1 MKRTLPTL
9 LVLFAGI
16 LAFGYMRSHS
26 QRGEA
31 HPVAQAPEPAEQATP
46 KPPEAQQAEQMV
58 TVAGPLANYMNRQER
73 PAAEADTPRS
83 STPHALDHIGPS
95 PVGTSS
101 EIVHKTF
108 SVQWTVGF
116 PFEIPPHAV
125 NARLHGKYQS
135 YARDG
140 EAGDDTANIEFM
152 LMTERQ
158 FQDAQ
163 SGHAPEVVTSADP
176 SHSQTVDFSL
186 PATLDQPVK
195 YYLIFR
201 NSPEGGAKKSVRA
214 DFTVDF

>member
-1 MKRTLPTL
+1 MKRMFPV
-9 LVLFAGI
+9 LVIALAAI
-16 LAFGYMRSHS
+16 AAFGYMRSHS
-26 QRGEA
+26 STMVP
-31 HPVAQAPEPAEQATP
+31 HPVAAEAPEPEAP
-46 KPPEAQQAEQMV
+46 KSPEAQQAEQMV
-58 TVAGPLANYMNRQER
+58 TIVGPLANYANRQER
-73 PAAEADTPRS
+73 SSEVADPPRS
-83 STPHALDHIGPS
+83 STLHYSDHISPS

-108 SVQWTVGF
+108 SLQWTVGF
-116 PFEIPPHAV
+116 PFNIPPHAV
-125 NARLHGKYQS
+125 SARLQGKYES
-135 YARDG
+135 YVHAG
-140 EAGDDTANIEFM
+140 EAGDDTANIEFL
-152 LMTERQ
+152 LMNERQ

-163 SGHAPEVVTSADP
+163 SGHAPEVVMSADP